1 MLKPFDRMNRRRGH
15 RGATGVTTFG
25 VAPLLL
31 TAALLA
37 LTCLPALQSGA
48 EEVLNR
54 VVIRVNDRIATLYDY
69 QQRVEDLT
77 NQISNSELPL
87 GERRQRIAQVPEQVF
102 QELFQ
107 EMLLLSRADQ
117 AGIVFTEAEL
127 DEQTAR
133 LRESYGIQSDEEFR
147 QALEIQGL
155 TERGFRE
162 QMDSGMR
169 IQELLRREVRG
180 QLDVGE
186 ELAREYYRDHPEDF
200 TTPQRMNLRDVVVL
214 EDSGLSAEERRQ
226 RAEEIRQRRLAGEEL
241 ESLVEDGVTSGVID
255 LGWVNARELA
265 DELEA
270 VVWDLQLGDVSQP
283 VEGRG
288 GLHVLEVV
296 DRQEEGLRPFNEV
309 ADEAENRAGS
319 IAFQDAMETYVEDL
333 ERESYVVLE
342 PPAAAEGFRRLGTEA
357 MPVPPAVATSAPPAA
372 TTENQVE
379 EEVSADGM
387 EPEALTELEEEGAQ
401 PLPDPDAAADTQDVA
416 PNPLGQDPS
425 PADQPPPDRDNDPDG
440 NR

>member
-1 MLKPFDRMNRRRGH
+1 MNFRRGGD
-15 RGATGVTTFG
+15 RGRGSAFRAV
-25 VAPLLL
+25 PLL

-37 LTCLPALQSGA
+37 LTCLPALPSGA

-54 VVIRVNDRIATLYDY
+54 VVIRVNDRISTLHDY
-69 QQRVEDLT
+69 EQRVADLT
-77 NQISNSELPL
+77 SQISNSELPL
-87 GERRQRIAQVPEQVF
+87 SERRQRIAQVPEQVF

-107 EMLLLSRADQ
+107 ELLLLSRADQ

-133 LRESYGIQSDEEFR
+133 LRESYGINSEDEFR

-155 TERGFRE
+155 DERSFRE
-162 QMDSGMR
+162 QMESGMR

-180 QLDVGE
+180 ELDVGE
-186 ELAREYYRDHPEDF
+186 DLAREYYRDNPEEF
-200 TTPQRMNLRDVVVL
+200 ITPQRLNLRDVVVL
-214 EDSGLSAEERRQ
+214 EDSGLDAEARRQ

-241 ESLVEDGVTSGVID
+241 DDLVEDGVTSGVID

-270 VVWDLQLGDVSQP
+270 VVWDLQPGEVSQP

-296 DRQEEGLRPFNEV
+296 ERQEEGLRPFNDV
-309 ADEAENRAGS
+309 ADDAENRAGA

-357 MPVPPAVATSAPPAA
+357 MPVPPAMAPRAA
-372 TTENQVE
+372 AAAATENQVE
-379 EEVSADGM
+379 DEVSADGM
-387 EPEALTELEEEGAQ
+387 EPEALSPLEEEGAQ
-401 PLPDPDAAADTQDVA
+401 PLPDDEAAADPDDLA
-416 PNPLGQDPS
+416 PGPLTGQDPS
-425 PADQPPPDRDNDPDG
+425 PADQPPPDRDNAPDDD

>member
-1 MLKPFDRMNRRRGH
+1 MNLRRSRG
-15 RGATGVTTFG
+15 GAIWA
-25 VAPLLL
+25 APLL
-31 TAALLA
+31 TATLLA
-37 LTCLPALQSGA
+37 LTCLPALPSGA

-69 QQRVEDLT
+69 QQRVDDLT

-87 GERRQRIAQVPEQVF
+87 SERRQRIAQVPEQVF

-107 EMLLLSRADQ
+107 ELLLLSRADQ

-133 LRESYGIQSDEEFR
+133 LRESYGIQSDDEFR
-147 QALEIQGL
+147 QALEAQGL

-162 QMDSGMR
+162 QMESGMR

-186 ELAREYYRDHPEDF
+186 ELARAYYRDHPEQF
-200 TTPQRMNLRDVVVL
+200 TAPQRMNLRDVVVL
-214 EDSGLSAEERRQ
+214 EDSGLSAEERRR

-241 ESLVEDGVTSGVID
+241 EALVEDGVTSGVID

-270 VVWDLQLGDVSQP
+270 VVWDLEAGDVSQP

-309 ADEAENRAGS
+309 AEEAKSRAGS
-319 IAFQDAMETYVEDL
+319 VAFQDAMETYVENL
-333 ERESYVVLE
+333 ERESYVILQ
-342 PPAAAEGFRRLGTEA
+342 PPPAAEGFRRLGTEA
-357 MPVPPAVATSAPPAA
+357 MPVPAGVTAPGAA
-372 TTENQVE
+372 TESQVE
-379 EEVSADGM
+379 EAVSPDGT
-387 EPEALTELEEEGAQ
+387 EPEPLSELEEEAAQ
-401 PLPDPDAAADTQDVA
+401 PLPDDDTAADPDDLA
-416 PNPLGQDPS
+416 PDPLVDQDPS
-425 PADQPPPDRDNDPDG
+425 PADPPPADRDNDPDG
-440 NR
+440 NRH